1 MAVAEEEAMVVA
13 VAARHLQVD
22 PQPAGAR
29 REHEDEDLRRRGVGA
44 VRRWRRRRRRWGCLV
59 CVVAVGVA
67 AGGRRHLRPRLVEGV
82 HLLVARLSRRRAVDP
97 AVLELAVAAVVLEDV
112 EHPRH
117 LREDED
123 AVALRLEAAEEL
135 VEEHHL
141 PRVLDEALV
150 GGERRL
156 LGALEEVRVVG
167 APVGIWGMR
176 GVSSCGSRATPSAPS
191 KRYGWLAHL

>member
-1 MAVAEEEAMVVA
+1 MGRALRCRCVG
-13 VAARHLQVD
+13 
-22 PQPAGAR
+22 PR
-29 REHEDEDLRRRGVGA
+29 R
-44 VRRWRRRRRRWGCLV
+44 
-59 CVVAVGVA
+59 
-67 AGGRRHLRPRLVEGV
+67 
-82 HLLVARLSRRRAVDP
+82 
-97 AVLELAVAAVVLEDV
+97 VLHRTAVVLENV

-123 AVALRLEAAEEL
+123 AVALRMEAAEEL

-167 APVGIWGMR
+167 ALAQLHQDVEHPRARAALWRGEAEERAERGTAWGRVRRGSGLRVGQCA
-176 GVSSCGSRATPSAPS
+176 VAPS
-191 KRYGWLAHL
+191 VFEARREIAPSSR